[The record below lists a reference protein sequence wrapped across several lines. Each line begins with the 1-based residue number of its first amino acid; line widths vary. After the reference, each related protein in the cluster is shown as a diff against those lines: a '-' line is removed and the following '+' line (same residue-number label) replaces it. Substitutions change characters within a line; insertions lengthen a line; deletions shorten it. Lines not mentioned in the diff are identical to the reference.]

1 MINYSELATRNTFKD
16 RIEYCNTALDF
27 IGQGSDRR
35 VYRLGDGNV
44 FKLAKRSR
52 GLEQNKREQELAAK
66 SDLVAQVL
74 YYVNSSAWVIAQ
86 ECTKV
91 TAKEFKNRTGLGWY
105 VFCRCLRTAVALRND
120 EDMDQ
125 EAIQEYE
132 RYADNEFLKAYSTF
146 VYESRIMLGDVIR
159 LNSWGVTLRK
169 PERLVLVDYGMQ
181 IAQ

>member
-1 MINYSELATRNTFKD
+1 MAPRSNKRELELAT
-16 RIEYCNTALDF
+16 
-27 IGQGSDRR
+27 Q
-35 VYRLGDGNV
+35 
-44 FKLAKRSR
+44 
-52 GLEQNKREQELAAK
+52 

-74 YYVNSSAWVIAQ
+74 YTVQSNAWIVSQ

-105 VFCRCLRTAVALRND
+105 VFCRCLRTAVASRNG

-125 EAIQEYE
+125 GSVQEYE
-132 RYADNEFLKAYSTF
+132 LHADNAFLKAYSTF

-181 IAQ
+181 TAQ